1 MPVINPVVS
10 GTTPTGSV
18 APCVDWPI
26 TWTCDTTG
34 VDPGIVSL
42 AVTTATH
49 VLWALS
55 GRRFGVCEVTLRP
68 CRRDCQGGAF
78 YDDFGPPWAASYWPQ
93 PALIGGLWFNLGCG
107 GCAGDCSCTAVS
119 EVLLPAP
126 VYQVTEV
133 LIDGTPLVTGAYR
146 LDNNRILV
154 RTDGDEWP
162 ACNDLNLDDDQPG
175 TWSITA
181 QYGEPIPDSA
191 RLAMGELA
199 CEIIRAAT
207 GGDCRL
213 PIGVQQLIRQG
224 VTISFP
230 DVGELFERGRTGL
243 YLTDL
248 FIATWNPSY
257 LRTRSRVYRVD
268 RPEVRRAGT

>member
-1 MPVINPVVS
+1 MPVINPTVTVP
-10 GTTPTGSV
+10 TPSGSV
-18 APCVDWPI
+18 APCADWPI

-55 GRRFGVCEVTLRP
+55 GRRFGVCQVTLRP
-68 CRRDCQGGAF
+68 CRRECQTGGF
-78 YDDFGPPWAASYWPQ
+78 YDDFGPPWSASYWPQ

-107 GCAGDCSCTAVS
+107 GCAGDCSCTTVS

-126 VYQVTEV
+126 VYRVTEV
-133 LIDGTPLVTGAYR
+133 LIDGTPMVTGGYR

-154 RTDGDEWP
+154 RTDGGEWP

-175 TWSITA
+175 TWSVTA
-181 QYGEPIPDSA
+181 EYGEPIPDSA

-213 PIGVQQLIRQG
+213 PAGVQQLIRQG
-224 VTISFP
+224 VTINFP

-243 YLTDL
+243 WLVDA
-248 FIATWNPSY
+248 FIATWNPSH
-257 LRTRSRVYRVD
+257 LKTRSRVYRVD
-268 RPEVRRAGT
+268 RPTVRRTGT